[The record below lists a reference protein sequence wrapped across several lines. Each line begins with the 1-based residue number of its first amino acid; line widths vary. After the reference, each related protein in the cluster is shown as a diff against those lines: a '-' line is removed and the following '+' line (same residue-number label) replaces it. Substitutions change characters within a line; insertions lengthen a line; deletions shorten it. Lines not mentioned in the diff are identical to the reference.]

1 MNKYAHMQV
10 RVFSNTL
17 MCVCVCE
24 CARCRKCKTFRVLCF
39 MSIAVNLQYAPA
51 YFAKIVECVKKEN
64 LVDPFVIFLNNIVQE
79 YLLIKEN

>member
-1 MNKYAHMQV
+1 
-10 RVFSNTL
+10 
-17 MCVCVCE
+17 
-24 CARCRKCKTFRVLCF
+24 